1 MKYPTTRLAFAAA
14 SLAALAS
21 FSSTS
26 FAQENRKPIVL
37 TPPAVNNG
45 SNASRAPFPAARP
58 FDDVKA
64 PNGEP
69 IDKNV
74 APNTPATDPEP
85 NALPEPKVAIFQ
97 APRPAGLLNDPG
109 IMPTGRS
116 TVAVA
121 TSVDSVT
128 VVPTIRA
135 GMYESRDQVLTDIET
150 RLKNSNTAMST
161 IRSTSSSMSE
171 SGRMQFKAAEGQVK
185 EREKALRKS
194 IKAARKANAQEW
206 DAART
211 QLAAD
216 YEAYASALA
225 SVDASAGVR

>member
-1 MKYPTTRLAFAAA
+1 MKYPNTRLALAAA

-26 FAQENRKPIVL
+26 FAQDSRKPIVL

-45 SNASRAPFPAARP
+45 SNASRAPFPAART

-64 PNGEP
+64 PNAEP

-74 APNTPATDPEP
+74 APNTPATDQEP
-85 NALPEPKVAIFQ
+85 NPLPEARVAIFQ
-97 APRPAGLLNDPG
+97 PAQPAGILADPG
-109 IMPTGRS
+109 VLPTGRTS
-116 TVAVA
+116 VVVA

-128 VVPTIRA
+128 VVPAIRA
-135 GMYESRDQVLTDIET
+135 GMFESREQVLTDIET
-150 RLKNSNTAMST
+150 RLKNSNTAMAS

-185 EREKALRKS
+185 ESEKALRKS
-194 IKAARKANAQEW
+194 IKAARKATAQEW
-206 DAART
+206 ESARA

-225 SVDASAGVR
+225 SVDTAAGVR